1 MNTTYQAAASTIGFK
16 LGASGPKAELA
27 GNPNIIQ
34 TKQEYSRSPLAANL
48 SKAGMLQRASDYMR
62 RSLHPEENKD
72 EPLQKDPETL
82 NPFLAENKRNI
93 ESLFHQTYDAIKSF
107 RTNSSGNKYNPA
119 SNEKKQK
126 KPYDAPYDIYNA
138 VQYRPEGESKKKK
151 SKITSL
157 VEKLEKKAEQYL
169 SKFYKPHNKDT
180 DNSRELYEDKNM
192 VKYGVEAMTNFRPY
206 ILAVDYTS
214 GSGGTHNPQ
223 ANRNLF
229 GSSTLEERVGLLM
242 H

>member
-1 MNTTYQAAASTIGFK
+1 MKINIQKIKKEKKDLENEMQNLEIVSAAQKMSK
-16 LGASGPKAELA
+16 LGKRYNEVKE
-27 GNPNIIQ
+27 I
-34 TKQEYSRSPLAANL
+34 L
-48 SKAGMLQRASDYMR
+48 SLVEK
-62 RSLHPEENKD
+62 
-72 EPLQKDPETL
+72 
-82 NPFLAENKRNI
+82 I
-93 ESLFHQTYDAIKSF
+93 EK
-107 RTNSSGNKYNPA
+107 N
-119 SNEKKQK
+119 
-126 KPYDAPYDIYNA
+126 
-138 VQYRPEGESKKKK
+138 EGESKKKK